1 MVYDII
7 GNDIIGHYGIGHYA
21 RHYTEV
27 VETLYSP

>member
-1 MVYDII
+1 MEYDII